1 MASSGLETYARC
13 MDKKVDYLIAASD
26 VAGYEAAPFDVW
38 CKYFADP
45 SERDP
50 PSRAVEF
57 LSRSGMQYE
66 EDVRRAKYPNAFVVG
81 DGSHTREERARF
93 DPVVAGERV
102 LAERSSVSFKRGIK
116 LMAAGKDVIAT
127 CPLYDLRHGMCGTPD
142 ILERVDGP
150 SLFGSHHYV
159 VKEIKS
165 ARNIRRHH
173 KMQTAFYNLLIGRI
187 QGRVPEK
194 FHIMCGNGT
203 EYTFAFSAYE
213 DALKVALAGIAG
225 IRNGAEVPT
234 PTYGSSAYPWKAFGN
249 KRAVE
254 AGDVSIIGNMRRCDL
269 DALRRS
275 GIRTIRDM
283 LSLRISDIISKCGI
297 GSNAARNYWQSAASL
312 VIEWPIRRARAKAQ
326 LPKRRMDV
334 FLDMC
339 ARRAN
344 GDDTGNG
351 FAVYMA
357 GALIRNGRDERY
369 VSFIADSTRE
379 GNVVDG
385 ILGLV
390 ESAKDYAVYHC
401 NVRNCELLIKDME
414 RHRTDAGTIRSITS
428 GGRMFNLQGR
438 AVALYAL
445 PVPGND
451 IGSIA
456 SYVGFKRTS
465 PEIDPNWLCPLYN
478 EYCKD
483 AGANSE
489 ILELMQGNSMD
500 NCMAMAAVK
509 DWLAEDT
516 EGSGYLRAPSR
527 A

>member
-1 MASSGLETYARC
+1 
-13 MDKKVDYLIAASD
+13 
-26 VAGYEAAPFDVW
+26 
-38 CKYFADP
+38 
-45 SERDP
+45 
-50 PSRAVEF
+50 
-57 LSRSGMQYE
+57 
-66 EDVRRAKYPNAFVVG
+66 
-81 DGSHTREERARF
+81 
-93 DPVVAGERV
+93 
-102 LAERSSVSFKRGIK
+102 
-116 LMAAGKDVIAT
+116 
-127 CPLYDLRHGMCGTPD
+127 
-142 ILERVDGP
+142 
-150 SLFGSHHYV
+150 
-159 VKEIKS
+159 
-165 ARNIRRHH
+165 
-173 KMQTAFYNLLIGRI
+173 MQTAFYNLLIGRI

-194 FHIMCGNGT
+194 FHIMGGNGT
-203 EYTFAFSAYE
+203 EYAFAFSAYE

-269 DALRRS
+269 DALRRN

-326 LPKRRMDV
+326 LPKRRMEI

-357 GALIRNGRDERY
+357 GALVRNGRDERY
-369 VSFIADSTRE
+369 VSFIADSTGE

-414 RHRTDAGTIRSITS
+414 RHRADAGTIRSITS

-456 SYVGFKRTS
+456 SYVGFRRTS
-465 PEIDPNWLCPLYN
+465 PEIDPNWLCPPIQR
-478 EYCKD
+478 
-483 AGANSE
+483 
-489 ILELMQGNSMD
+489 ILQGCRRQLQN
-500 NCMAMAAVK
+500 
-509 DWLAEDT
+509 
-516 EGSGYLRAPSR
+516 SR
-527 A
+527 AYAGEQHGQLHGDGCREGLAGRGHRGKRLPACPKPRIKFVRDLQDGRGLFSLAFSRRSSRSRSRSTRWALGRPRS